1 MLNNARELLGSCIS
15 QEPLRLCEIKENY
28 FSSKT
33 DHNLIQ
39 LSGTVM
45 EFCPIETWNINI
57 SVSTFARNAM
67 VSGIVRT
74 SILHLPF
81 FPSRLLLWE
90 LNFIL
95 IWRKELTVHQCCRTS
110 MFLGCVL
117 SSSWIKLFLFRFI
130 EGKAAGRRTVCSHSA
145 LLHICY
151 GIYITFSFSQ
161 RDRKGL
167 MLEYLILRHYLPWLQ
182 E

>member
-28 FSSKT
+28 FSSKP

-95 IWRKELTVHQCCRTS
+95 I
-110 MFLGCVL
+110 
-117 SSSWIKLFLFRFI
+117 
-130 EGKAAGRRTVCSHSA
+130 
-145 LLHICY
+145 
-151 GIYITFSFSQ
+151 
-161 RDRKGL
+161 
-167 MLEYLILRHYLPWLQ
+167 
-182 E
+182 